1 MTEENVIRQKQM
13 LVTKERLVTDFR
25 KLGLKEGM
33 VVIVHS
39 SLSALGW
46 VCGGE
51 VAVIRA
57 LMEVVTDRGTIVM

>member
-46 VCGGE
+46 VCGE
-51 VAVIRA
+51 R
-57 LMEVVTDRGTIVM
+57 LPSFWL